1 MASGRCMNKLVEL
14 LVEAVVK
21 EAAQVDDVRENSK
34 VIAMKPSTPVCQE
47 CVELRLGV
55 PGLCLDEARTRDN
68 GLKIRVSVV
77 RFRPWPPINQRF
89 RVIESTSSVDWPAG
103 LPNPTGFLRVHRP
116 ASGTF
121 ERLAELFEVLHGAV
135 YPPPSRCAWVGRH

>member
-1 MASGRCMNKLVEL
+1 MASDRCMNKLVEL

-55 PGLCLDEARTRDN
+55 P
-68 GLKIRVSVV
+68 
-77 RFRPWPPINQRF
+77 
-89 RVIESTSSVDWPAG
+89 
-103 LPNPTGFLRVHRP
+103 
-116 ASGTF
+116 
-121 ERLAELFEVLHGAV
+121 
-135 YPPPSRCAWVGRH
+135 